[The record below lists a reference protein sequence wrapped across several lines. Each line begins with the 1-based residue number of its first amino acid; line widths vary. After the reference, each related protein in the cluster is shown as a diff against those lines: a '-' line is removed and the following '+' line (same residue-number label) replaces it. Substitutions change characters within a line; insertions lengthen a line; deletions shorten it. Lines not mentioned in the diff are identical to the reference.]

1 MFLFVNRNGIFVKKV
16 DVMPYL
22 ILVILW
28 VLFYYLHSQLAS
40 LNIKRKIKGWMGR
53 LYIWYRLLYSVFSTL
68 FIFGILAFGTSF
80 DQTDLL
86 VKTQTLAYIGYM
98 LASFGTIIVVK
109 SFKNFSKS
117 RFIGIEPH
125 DDLVQNEDFV
135 STGIHSYVRHPI
147 YSGTLLIF
155 LGFFFFEPTLSSLV
169 HLVMLVL
176 YLPIGIY
183 FEERKLIEIYGS
195 KYKQY
200 QKEVSAL
207 IPIKKKNGRT

>member
-1 MFLFVNRNGIFVKKV
+1 
-16 DVMPYL
+16 MPYL

-28 VLFYYLHSQLAS
+28 VLFYYLHSLLAS

-53 LYIWYRLLYSVFSTL
+53 LYIWYRLLYSVFSTV

-86 VKTQTLAYIGYM
+86 VKTSALTYIGYM

-109 SFKNFSKS
+109 SFKAFSKS
-117 RFIGIEPH
+117 KFIGINPH
-125 DDLVQNEDFV
+125 DDLVQNEEFV

-155 LGFFFFEPTLSSLV
+155 LGFFFFEPTLSSAV
-169 HLVMLVL
+169 HFGMLVM
-176 YLPIGIY
+176 YLPFGIY
-183 FEERKLIEIYGS
+183 FEEKKLIEIYGS
-195 KYKQY
+195 KYKRY
-200 QKEVSAL
+200 QNEVSAL
-207 IPIKKKNGRT
+207 IPLKKKKV